1 MNTFTIMD
9 SPIGGLVLVAR
20 GEKLVGVYHEYHSP
34 EPSPVF
40 LGLPFTEGTQP
51 GPPPGT
57 DVSELPAFSKEAV
70 SGVFREASRWL
81 HAYFRGSME
90 EPVAYE
96 LVSGTD
102 FQRSVWDAVSKIPYG
117 ETRTYKDIAH
127 ALGNDSMGRAIGA
140 AVRANPV
147 SILIPGHRVVGSGG
161 AVTGYAAGVPVKRAL
176 LELEAAVRAGAAA

>member
-1 MNTFTIMD
+1 M
-9 SPIGGLVLVAR
+9 G
-20 GEKLVGVYHEYHSP
+20 
-34 EPSPVF
+34 
-40 LGLPFTEGTQP
+40 
-51 GPPPGT
+51 
-57 DVSELPAFSKEAV
+57 
-70 SGVFREASRWL
+70 
-81 HAYFRGSME
+81 
-90 EPVAYE
+90 YE